1 MISKCSTHTHYYFE
15 LFCHILNN
23 QLKKQEKVLITTS
36 KLSFPE
42 NNNDNEE
49 EEEENGNKKNIEYKD
64 NTQNWCKE
72 EFHILSGIID
82 IKYVKEMLIFL
93 PSFVSSSLRTY
104 LGLLWIEFNIP
115 LLIRSNIILCTCK
128 IEKKVLNK
136 ECILFW

>member
-1 MISKCSTHTHYYFE
+1 MDIGNCSFKVKTYFLISKCSTHTLLFE

-64 NTQNWCKE
+64 NTQNSYKE

-82 IKYVKEMLIFL
+82 IKYVKEMLIVFAL
-93 PSFVSSSLRTY
+93 SVLSS
-104 LGLLWIEFNIP
+104 
-115 LLIRSNIILCTCK
+115 
-128 IEKKVLNK
+128 
-136 ECILFW
+136 